1 MPLECMEK
9 PTLVFV
15 CGPPRSGS
23 TLLTQLL
30 SQRDYACSVGEMLGY
45 LWDRGFHK
53 NQLCGCGEPFRSC
66 SFWEA
71 VFQHTYQGALLR
83 DLVSRATALE
93 GSVARIR
100 HTPLL
105 AFPQLMSHEYEE
117 LFREYI
123 DIWET
128 IFHALVKVSGK
139 TVIIES
145 SKRPLYG
152 WLAAHI
158 PSIHLKVVHLVRD
171 SRAVAYSWQRKKRRP
186 EIQDRQAYMAQ
197 HDPLGVAV
205 RWNMRNLTAHLF
217 DLKGISYKRI
227 LYEELASKP
236 ASALNEL
243 HAFISKGSFT
253 ISDRYP
259 EDKVKFA
266 VPKNHTVSGNPIR
279 LDGGHIRVR
288 PDMKWL
294 RKMTPSD
301 KLKVSL
307 LTSPLL
313 VAYGYDPFGR
323 ETSTDLS

>member
-1 MPLECMEK
+1 MKK
-9 PTLVFV
+9 PTLVFI

-23 TLLTQLL
+23 TLLNQLL
-30 SQRDYACSVGEMLGY
+30 SQREDTCSVGEMLGY

-53 NQLCGCGEPFRSC
+53 NQLCGCGEPFRAC
-66 SFWEA
+66 SFWGA
-71 VFQHTYQGALLR
+71 VFEHEYQGEPLR
-83 DLVSRATALE
+83 NVVSRATHLE
-93 GSVARIR
+93 TKVARIR

-105 AFPQLMSHEYEE
+105 AFTRLMSRDYAD
-117 LFREYI
+117 LFREYV
-123 DIWET
+123 DIWEAV
-128 IFHALVKVSGK
+128 FHALVKVSGK

-158 PSIHLKVVHLVRD
+158 SSIQLKVVHLVRD

-186 EIQDRQAYMAQ
+186 EIHDRQAYMAQ

-205 RWNMRNLTAHLF
+205 RWNMRNLAAHLF

-227 LYEELASKP
+227 FYEELASKP
-236 ASALNEL
+236 ASALNKL
-243 HAFISKGSFT
+243 HAFIRKGSFT

-266 VPKNHTVSGNPIR
+266 VPKNHTISGNPIR
-279 LDGGHIRVR
+279 FDGGRIRVR
-288 PDMKWL
+288 PDMEWL
-294 RKMTPSD
+294 SKMTPSD

-323 ETSTDLS
+323 ETSTDIFQTDKV